1 MDTLIGKKSIKI
13 LSSIKDEYFDQL
25 DVFDYSNGL
34 NVAVGFTGFDN
45 EVTWSLDPSFGTLEI
60 NSLQWGNSQTG
71 QPYSNRVP
79 LPTHRCTREELNL
92 DGDGSKARFFPIHN
106 SSK

>member
-60 NSLQWGNSQTG
+60 NSLQWGNS
-71 QPYSNRVP
+71 
-79 LPTHRCTREELNL
+79 
-92 DGDGSKARFFPIHN
+92 
-106 SSK
+106 